1 MVKLNAKQ
9 KLFCQE
15 YIVDLNATQAA
26 IRAGYS
32 EKTACAIGTEN
43 LRKPNIAE
51 FIQQLADE
59 RSKRVEVD
67 ADWVLAQ
74 AVDMFKTCKELGELL
89 VACGNPAKGFLEL
102 AGKHCKINAFKENLD
117 HTSSDGSM
125 TPSKITRV
133 IIDES

>member
-74 AVDMFKTCKELGELL
+74 AVDMFKTCKELGEL
-89 VACGNPAKGFLEL
+89 NPAKGFLEL

-125 TPSKITRV
+125 TPSRITRV
-133 IIDES
+133 IVDES